1 MSAAPD
7 PPAFD
12 SLLAIRDRL
21 RTFADERDWSQFH
34 APKKTSPWR

>member
-7 PPAFD
+7 PPALD

-21 RTFADERDWSQFH
+21 RTFAHERDWNQFH
-34 APKKTSPWR
+34 AEKTSPWR